1 MTFSL
6 VGALQLECVPSW
18 FIHGHTDYQCNTT
31 VTTMTEAL
39 ARKKKVRGGHRSSAS
54 RTITQI
60 YEALESTTGIETN
73 LTKLTQCK
81 LALEEKLEI
90 VKHFDSEILELVSED
105 KVESEIE
112 QADVFGERVQ
122 RAVIDA
128 NNAIST
134 QDKST
139 DPTPAS
145 LRVPSPRSP
154 QPTHSSLATKVKLP
168 KLTLKKFSGD
178 LTKWATFWDSFE
190 SSIDQS
196 TEISNVDKF
205 NYLNSL
211 LEGSAAEA
219 ISGLK
224 LTAANYGEAITI
236 LKR

>member
-1 MTFSL
+1 MTFF
-6 VGALQLECVPSW
+6 GALQLEYAPSW
-18 FIHGHTDYQCNTT
+18 FIHGHTDYQCNKT

-90 VKHFDSEILELVSED
+90 VKRFDSKILELVSED
-105 KVESEIE
+105 EVENEIE

-128 NNAIST
+128 NNAIRT

-139 DPTPAS
+139 DPIPAS

-154 QPTHSSLATKVKLP
+154 QPTHMVPLKCNVPLATRGYSRALYSRVCTYARVAL
-168 KLTLKKFSGD
+168 
-178 LTKWATFWDSFE
+178 A
-190 SSIDQS
+190 
-196 TEISNVDKF
+196 
-205 NYLNSL
+205 SL
-211 LEGSAAEA
+211 HIRACLALASLHVRA
-219 ISGLK
+219 
-224 LTAANYGEAITI
+224 
-236 LKR
+236 